1 MHVDTVVSGRVA
13 DDQNRPLVGATVVVA
28 GTSQGTT
35 TDLDGNFSLR
45 VNAVDPVLKVDYL
58 GYEPQE
64 LRVSPSQTTFDIRL
78 ALSSKAIDDVVV
90 VGYGTVKRRDLVGA
104 VDQVDRKVIEDRST
118 GTLARALQGQLPGLN
133 ITFTDSKPTRG
144 RRSTSAD
151 RVRSVRAVRRSS

>member
-13 DDQNRPLVGATVVVA
+13 DAQNRPLVGATVVVA

-64 LRVSPSQTTFDIRL
+64 LRFSP
-78 ALSSKAIDDVVV
+78 
-90 VGYGTVKRRDLVGA
+90 
-104 VDQVDRKVIEDRST
+104 
-118 GTLARALQGQLPGLN
+118 
-133 ITFTDSKPTRG
+133 
-144 RRSTSAD
+144 
-151 RVRSVRAVRRSS
+151 